1 MADEIAVNDEN
12 YTDLKSA
19 LEGKHEII
27 LELLEKVI
35 KDLQELTGKD
45 GEFYTDAISPKVN
58 LLCEELNDA
67 RASMEQ
73 VYSSHASIIASFKNA
88 IADLDMCC

>member
-1 MADEIAVNDEN
+1 MADKIALEDEK
-12 YTDLKSA
+12 YAELESDLKK
-19 LEGKHEII
+19 KHENI

-67 RASMEQ
+67 RASIEQ
-73 VYSSHASIIASFKNA
+73 VYYSHASIIASFKNA
-88 IADLDMCC
+88 IADLDTCC

>member
-1 MADEIAVNDEN
+1 MADKIAVNDEN

-58 LLCEELNDA
+58 LLCEELMMPELYGTSLFFA
-67 RASMEQ
+67 LLLLLPVSRM
-73 VYSSHASIIASFKNA
+73 
-88 IADLDMCC
+88 L

>member
-1 MADEIAVNDEN
+1 MADKIAVNDEN

-45 GEFYTDAISPKVN
+45 GEFYTDAIFYV
-58 LLCEELNDA
+58 
-67 RASMEQ
+67 
-73 VYSSHASIIASFKNA
+73 KN
-88 IADLDMCC
+88 

>member
-1 MADEIAVNDEN
+1 MADKIALEDEK
-12 YTDLKSA
+12 YAELESDLKK
-19 LEGKHEII
+19 KHENI

-67 RASMEQ
+67 RASIEQ
-73 VYSSHASIIASFKNA
+73 VYSSFQECHSRLGYMLLGGK
-88 IADLDMCC
+88 

>member
-1 MADEIAVNDEN
+1 MADKIAVNDEN

-35 KDLQELTGKD
+35 KDLQVCHQL
-45 GEFYTDAISPKVN
+45 FQFHFLQFH
-58 LLCEELNDA
+58 LL
-67 RASMEQ
+67 
-73 VYSSHASIIASFKNA
+73 
-88 IADLDMCC
+88 

>member
-1 MADEIAVNDEN
+1 MADKIAVNDEN

-35 KDLQELTGKD
+35 KDLQE
-45 GEFYTDAISPKVN
+45 
-58 LLCEELNDA
+58 CEELNDA

>member
-1 MADEIAVNDEN
+1 MADKIAVNDEN

-27 LELLEKVI
+27 LELLE
-35 KDLQELTGKD
+35 KD

>member
-1 MADEIAVNDEN
+1 MADKIAVKDEN

-35 KDLQELTGKD
+35 IDLLELTGID
-45 GEFYTDAISPKVN
+45 G
-58 LLCEELNDA
+58 
-67 RASMEQ
+67 
-73 VYSSHASIIASFKNA
+73 
-88 IADLDMCC
+88 